1 MCFQQ
6 HFVPLPLPDAVD
18 KAATAK
24 TSPHNNMLNTLH
36 VAGES
41 RRQLKNVTK
50 LLRKCHKIVKKMSQ
64 LWNLVTIFG
73 ITMRNPF
80 K

>member
-1 MCFQQ
+1 MYFQE

-18 KAATAK
+18 IAATAK

-41 RRQLKNVTK
+41 RRRLKNVTK
-50 LLRKCHKIVKKMSQ
+50 INKKMSQ

-73 ITMRNPF
+73 ITIRNPF